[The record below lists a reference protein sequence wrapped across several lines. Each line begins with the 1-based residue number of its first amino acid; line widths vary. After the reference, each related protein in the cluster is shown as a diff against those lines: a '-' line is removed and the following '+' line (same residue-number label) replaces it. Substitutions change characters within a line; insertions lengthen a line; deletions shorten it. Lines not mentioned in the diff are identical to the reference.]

1 MTETNDTSRLAK
13 LTLEDTELGAVTGGL
28 GFAPFA
34 FQVNAVCRATMDYWI
49 IYTNENGGAYL
60 GPYRCPA

>member
-1 MTETNDTSRLAK
+1 MSKSNDTSRLAK

-49 IYTNENGGAYL
+49 IYANENGGANF
-60 GPYRCPA
+60 GPDRCPA